1 MRSARGERMGGERL
15 VRLEWVNHAS
25 FVLDHEGVRLICD
38 PWIDG
43 LAFNHG
49 WKHLV
54 PTEFQYSDF
63 ATITHIWLSH
73 EHPDHF
79 SPRNLLQI
87 PEDIRSRITVL
98 FQEGVDHRIGTF
110 CRNAGFKEIHELRT
124 GEWLTLGT
132 DLRVRSEE
140 AGSGDTWLCARTT
153 DQTLLNINDA
163 YLAYRWR
170 LDRIKAAVGAPIDLL
185 LTQFSYANWVGNPDQ
200 RELRR
205 AEAEENLRLMRLQ
218 VEVLQPKQVIP
229 FASMVWFCHE
239 ENFYLNDEMN
249 SVEDAFRHL
258 SEQTSADIV
267 VLFPGETWRIG
278 DSHDSE
284 ATIAKYRPHYS
295 ALTEQPD
302 LVTSPSVEVAELQ
315 RLAGRFFK
323 LLSRNNP
330 RAALWAARSLRL
342 LQPARIWLWDYGRG
356 FQLAPRYG
364 LRQVAIEQNA
374 CDVAMSS
381 DSLAYALRYLW
392 GGGTLHVN
400 GRFRVPP
407 QGDFQRFARYI
418 LIASYNSRGWSMM
431 RYVPVLLTRFRDR
444 IQGRADKQGSQRS
457 LG

>member
-1 MRSARGERMGGERL
+1 

-25 FVLDHEGVRLICD
+25 FVLAHDGVRLISD

-43 LAFNHG
+43 FAFNHG

-54 PTEFQYSDF
+54 PTEFGYGDF
-63 ATITHIWLSH
+63 GSITHIWLSH

-87 PEDIRSRITVL
+87 PEEARSRITML

-110 CRNAGFKEIHELRT
+110 CRNAGFKQIHELRS
-124 GEWLTLGT
+124 GEWLTLAG
-132 DLRVRSEE
+132 DLRVRSED
-140 AGSGDTWLCARTT
+140 AGSGDTWLCVRTA

-170 LDRIKAAVGAPIDLL
+170 LDRIKAAVGAPIDIL
-185 LTQFSYANWVGNPDQ
+185 LTQFSYANWVGNPDE

-205 AEAEENLRLMRLQ
+205 AKAEENLRLMGLQ
-218 VEVLQPKQVIP
+218 IEVLQPRQVIP

-249 SVEDAFRHL
+249 SVEDAYRYL
-258 SEQTSADIV
+258 SRQTTAEV
-267 VLFPGETWRIG
+267 VVMFPGETWNIG
-278 DSHDSE
+278 EPHDSE
-284 ATIAKYRPHYS
+284 ATLAKYRPYYA
-295 ALTEQPD
+295 ALEQQPE
-302 LVTSPSVEVAELQ
+302 LVTSPSVDIGELQ

-330 RAALWAARSLRL
+330 RAALWAARTLRL
-342 LQPARIWLWDYGRG
+342 LRPARIWLWDYQRSFELSPAG
-356 FQLAPRYG
+356 G
-364 LRQVAIEQNA
+364 LQRIGVEEHE
-374 CDVAMSS
+374 CDVAMGS

-407 QGDFQRFARYI
+407 DGDFRRFARFI
-418 LIASYNSRGWSMM
+418 LIASYNSRGWSML
-431 RYVPVLLTRFRDR
+431 RNIPVLLTRFRHP
-444 IQGRADKQGSQRS
+444 IQPRARGHGSQRA

>member
-1 MRSARGERMGGERL
+1 MRI
-15 VRLEWVNHAS
+15 EWINHAS
-25 FVLDHEGVRLICD
+25 FVLAHENVRLISD

-54 PTEFQYSDF
+54 PTQFGNSDF
-63 ATITHIWLSH
+63 ASITHIWLSH

-79 SPRNLLQI
+79 SPKNLLQI
-87 PEDIRSRITVL
+87 PEEARSRITML

-110 CRNAGFKEIHELRT
+110 CRNAGFKQVHELRS
-124 GEWLTLGT
+124 GEWLALGR

-170 LDRIKAAVGAPIDLL
+170 LDRIKAVVGAQIDLL
-185 LTQFSYANWVGNPDQ
+185 LTQFSYANWLGNPDQ

-205 AEAEENLRLMRLQ
+205 TEAKENLRLMRLQ
-218 VEVLQPKQVIP
+218 VEVLQPRHVIP
-229 FASMVWFCHE
+229 FASMVWFCHL

-249 SVEDAFRHL
+249 SVEDAYRYL
-258 SEQTSADIV
+258 SQQTTADV
-267 VLFPGETWRIG
+267 VALFPGETWNIG
-278 DSHDSE
+278 EPHDSE
-284 ATIAKYRPHYS
+284 ATLVKYRPYYA
-295 ALTEQPD
+295 ALQHHPE
-302 LVTSPSVEVAELQ
+302 LVTSPSVDVGELQ

-323 LLSRNNP
+323 LLSKNNP
-330 RAALWAARSLRL
+330 SALLWTASTLRL
-342 LQPARIWLWDYGRG
+342 LRPARIWLWDYQRS
-356 FQLAPRYG
+356 FELSRRDG
-364 LRQVAIEQNA
+364 LQPIAVEEHG
-374 CDVAMSS
+374 CDVAMGS
-381 DSLAYALRYLW
+381 DSLAYALRFLW

-407 QGDFQRFARYI
+407 DGDFRRFARFI
-418 LIASYNSRGWSMM
+418 LIASYNSRGWSML
-431 RYVPVLLTRFRDR
+431 RYIPVLLTRIRDR
-444 IQGRADKQGSQRS
+444 IQRRPDSNGSQRA